1 MEPNSS
7 GFRSCLVSDPDGAN
21 KMTVLVIMMMTM
33 MIISKDVNSYA
44 TQQLKEI
51 ILAALH
57 RRKTNAC
64 KIVQKC
70 K

>member
-1 MEPNSS
+1 MYLL
-7 GFRSCLVSDPDGAN
+7 FDGDN